1 LNAQNIAAF
10 HQYPIFQQAH
20 IVGGEMKRA
29 LTLSGSIRKGSENR
43 RLQVH
48 MGRRLR
54 EAGAEVTDLDL
65 ADFPMPIFNED
76 LEPDNVP
83 ETAGALAALWRE
95 ADIIFIATP
104 EYNGGLPP
112 LLVNTIAWLSRQ
124 KPSPFRHAVFGIGG
138 VSSGKYGTIWALSHL
153 QDSLGKIG
161 GLVVPG
167 LLGIG
172 PAEGAFDENG
182 EPTEKAIVRKV
193 ETMVHDLTHISR
205 G

>member
-1 LNAQNIAAF
+1 
-10 HQYPIFQQAH
+10 
-20 IVGGEMKRA
+20 MKTA

-43 RLQVH
+43 KLALHV
-48 MGRRLR
+48 GRKLR
-54 EAGAEVTDLDL
+54 ETGAEVRDLDL
-65 ADFPMPIFNED
+65 GDFPMPIFNEE

-83 ETAGALAALWRE
+83 DAAAELAALWRA

-112 LLVNTIAWLSRQ
+112 LLVNTITWLSRQ

-182 EPTEKAIVRKV
+182 DPAEKAIIRKV
-193 ETMVHDLTHISR
+193 ETMVQDLTQISR